1 MSEIFDM
8 LRDVPP
14 QLAAAWGGWLIIGLL
29 LVLWHLRARDAER
42 AAVALRATAQP
53 RTRSGVRPPA
63 GERKAAVKPVAVDAF
78 EELEALLD
86 QPSNTGV
93 SRRPGD

>member
-1 MSEIFDM
+1 MIEILDM

-14 QLAAAWGGWLIIGLL
+14 RLAAAWGGWLVMGLL
-29 LVLWHLRARDAER
+29 LALWHLRARDGER
-42 AAVALRATAQP
+42 AAALARASAQARAKSTVRP
-53 RTRSGVRPPA
+53 LSGVRKVAPKPA
-63 GERKAAVKPVAVDAF
+63 PVDAF

-86 QPSNTGV
+86 QPSTTGV